1 MSKHIK
7 FEKRYIQIS
16 DGLMKATVKQ
26 DGIMLGCDGSMSV
39 EQVKDWIKRQE
50 EQIEEKK
57 DDIRVAEAAIDLF
70 TKEFSEAV

>member
-1 MSKHIK
+1 MSKQIK

-16 DGLMKATVKQ
+16 DGFMRVTVKQ

>member
-1 MSKHIK
+1 MSKQIK

-16 DGLMKATVKQ
+16 DGFMRVTVKQ
-26 DGIMLGCDGSMSV
+26 DGIVLGCGGSMSV